1 MATLQSQ
8 FIKFHDTIKL
18 DADDKKV
25 LIEKRKEVEEIIN
38 NGVSEF
44 EKSFFN
50 QGSYSTYTG
59 ILPIDEGDYD
69 LDRGLKIDVDRHS
82 NSPKEVKKFIFD
94 ALASEFGE
102 NRVKV
107 KNPCVTVSFPED
119 NVHIDIAVYCTE
131 NDNYFLAR
139 GKLNSTDENIKW
151 EEADP
156 VELTKKINNAM
167 ENSEDRNQ
175 FRRVIRYLK
184 RWKDLKF
191 KNQDNRPTGIGISV
205 FAINNFSV
213 SKKVEDEIYKKIS
226 VTIRLAGKNRLDTA
240 LSIYG
245 PILEKRKELTLGDAY
260 SSYNGYV
267 YADALTAMPY
277 MYQLNKSTMGPL
289 PLLPY
294 AGEGTSIVFGGY
306 NSVPKLVGERLRI
319 YGADRYKTAVEIAK
333 AFKSKLNKDVDTIVL
348 ASGEDYPD
356 ALCAGPLASSKNA
369 AILLTKSKTL
379 NEDTREYIKSNTNIK
394 NIIIVGGEKSI
405 SSSVEN
411 ELKTLR

>member
-1 MATLQSQ
+1 MKIKKKLAVTLTLLLTLS
-8 FIKFHDTIKL
+8 IISANNYALENNKVNETKKEEIVITKDK
-18 DADDKKV
+18 DDKKLEDTSDKKNTLSV
-25 LIEKRKEVEEIIN
+25 TRISGSDRYDTSFKIQEFLTKDKFSYYAVFASGEGFSDALSAGILA
-38 NGVSEF
+38 GEF
-44 EKSFFN
+44 EAPL
-50 QGSYSTYTG
+50 
-59 ILPIDEGDYD
+59 ILVRKDSI
-69 LDRGLKIDVDRHS
+69 
-82 NSPKEVKKFIFD
+82 PKVI
-94 ALASEFGE
+94 S
-102 NRVKV
+102 
-107 KNPCVTVSFPED
+107 
-119 NVHIDIAVYCTE
+119 
-131 NDNYFLAR
+131 DNYSRILFGRSYLV
-139 GKLNSTDENIKW
+139 GGTNSI
-151 EEADP
+151 
-156 VELTKKINNAM
+156 
-167 ENSEDRNQ
+167 
-175 FRRVIRYLK
+175 
-184 RWKDLKF
+184 
-191 KNQDNRPTGIGISV
+191 
-205 FAINNFSV
+205 
-213 SKKVEDEIYKKIS
+213 SKKVEDEIHKKIS

-294 AGEGTSIVFGGY
+294 AGEDASIVFGGY
-306 NSVPKLVGERLRI
+306 NSVPKLVGERSRI

-333 AFKSKLNKDVDTIVL
+333 AFKSNLNKDIDTIVL

-379 NEDTREYIKSNTNIK
+379 NEDTREYIKANINIK
-394 NIIIVGGEKSI
+394 NIIIVGGERSI

>member
-1 MATLQSQ
+1 MKIKKKLAVTLTLMMTLS
-8 FIKFHDTIKL
+8 IISTNNYALENSTGNETKKEEIITKDK
-18 DADDKKV
+18 DDKKLEDTSDKTKKNLSV
-25 LIEKRKEVEEIIN
+25 TRISGSDRYDTSYKIQEFLTKDEFSYYAVFASGEGFSDALSAGILA
-38 NGVSEF
+38 GEF
-44 EKSFFN
+44 EAPL
-50 QGSYSTYTG
+50 
-59 ILPIDEGDYD
+59 ILVRKDSI
-69 LDRGLKIDVDRHS
+69 
-82 NSPKEVKKFIFD
+82 PKVI
-94 ALASEFGE
+94 S
-102 NRVKV
+102 
-107 KNPCVTVSFPED
+107 
-119 NVHIDIAVYCTE
+119 
-131 NDNYFLAR
+131 DNYSRILFGR
-139 GKLNSTDENIKW
+139 S
-151 EEADP
+151 
-156 VELTKKINNAM
+156 
-167 ENSEDRNQ
+167 
-175 FRRVIRYLK
+175 YLVGGT
-184 RWKDLKF
+184 
-191 KNQDNRPTGIGISV
+191 N
-205 FAINNFSV
+205 SV

-245 PILEKRKELTLGDAY
+245 PILEKRKELVLGDAF

-277 MYQLNKSTMGPL
+277 MYQLNKHDKGPL

-294 AGEGTSIVFGGY
+294 AGEDASIVFGGY

-369 AILLTKSKTL
+369 AILLTNSKTL
-379 NEDTREYIKSNTNIK
+379 NEDTREYIKANTNIK
-394 NIIIVGGEKSI
+394 NIIIVGGERSI